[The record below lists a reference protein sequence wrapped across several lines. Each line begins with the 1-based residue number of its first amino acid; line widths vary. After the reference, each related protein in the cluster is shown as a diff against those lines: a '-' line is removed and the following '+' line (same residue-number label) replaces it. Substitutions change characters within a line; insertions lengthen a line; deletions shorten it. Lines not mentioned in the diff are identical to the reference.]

1 MQSDRSL
8 NGLFQYS
15 AVEAI
20 IDIVA
25 TFSEETHAVGLE
37 KTSCGVIP
45 NDVAENSLEVAST
58 FNLL

>member
-25 TFSEETHAVGLE
+25 TFSEETYAVGLK

-45 NDVAENSLEVAST
+45 NDVAGNSVEVAST